1 MTSHRS
7 SQDSHHYQYVG
18 PYRLEKT
25 LGKGQTGLV
34 KLGVHCI
41 TGRKVAIKIINR
53 EKLSESVLQ
62 KVEREIAIMKLIE
75 HPHVLGLFDVYENK
89 KYLYL
94 ILEHVSGGELFDYLV
109 KKGRLTPKE
118 ARRFFRQIIS
128 ALDFCHSHSICHR
141 DLKPENLLLDEKNN
155 IRIADFG
162 MASLQMDGSM
172 LETSC
177 GSPHYACPEV
187 IRGEKYD
194 GRRADVWSCGVILYA
209 LLVGALP
216 FDDDNLRQLLEKV
229 KRGVFHIP
237 HFVPPECQDLL
248 RGMIEVCPDKRM
260 TLAEVTRHPWVIAG
274 SKSELELELP
284 MKEAVQTHI
293 IPTVEDLDP
302 DVLSSMTSL
311 GCFKDR
317 EKLVQELL
325 NTTHNTEKVVY
336 FLLLD
341 RKRRKPAYEDET
353 EVIIRNRSETAFS
366 TSLPCPIPTDP
377 PRKRVDTCQI
387 NGRSGPRY
395 SFEMLSD
402 GSPLTPR
409 RYPYGRS
416 RRSSMSS
423 SLHVTSPAVSPLSSP
438 KPTPRGTP
446 SEESSPLNTPPG
458 SPSMNQPYWKSRLN
472 TIKSSFLGSPRFHR
486 RKMQTPSA
494 SDEVS
499 LTPDSSPELTKR
511 SWFGSLM
518 TNERDETHV
527 ILVKDRPLSSVKA
540 DLIHAFLS
548 ISDLCHSVISPMSF
562 RVEYKRAGGPTMFQ
576 RNVRFHADI
585 ALVSAG
591 THDGPLSTV
600 DRRSSTD
607 KPAVYCISFTL
618 ISGPIRRFKRIC
630 EHIQAQILG
639 RRSHRSPSRLSRRP
653 TSELS
658 ESSSCGSESM
668 SPTPSRHTMT
678 TSDDI
683 AVVTSAGAS
692 AVISRCKSDQDAA
705 ADIFEREAKMVTTSH
720 RGRGSSEDS
729 RPLLLNGRRM
739 SYDLKNPSK
748 DKL

>member
-1 MTSHRS
+1 M
-7 SQDSHHYQYVG
+7 G
-18 PYRLEKT
+18 I
-25 LGKGQTGLV
+25 
-34 KLGVHCI
+34 HCVA
-41 TGRKVAIKIINR
+41 GRKVAVKIINR

-75 HPHVLGLFDVYENK
+75 HPHVLGLYDVYENR

-162 MASLQMDGSM
+162 MASLQMEGSM

-248 RGMIEVCPDKRM
+248 RGMVEVNPEKRL
-260 TLAEVTRHPWVIAG
+260 TLAEVTKHPWVTAA
-274 SKSELELELP
+274 SKTELELELP
-284 MKEAVQTHI
+284 MKEVVQTHI
-293 IPTVEDLDP
+293 IPTVDDIDP
-302 DVLSSMTSL
+302 DVLSNMTSL
-311 GCFKDR
+311 GCFKDKER
-317 EKLVQELL
+317 LVKELL
-325 NTTHNTEKVVY
+325 STCHNTEKVIY

-341 RKRRKPAYEDET
+341 RKRRKPSYEDET
-353 EVIIRNRSETAFS
+353 EIIIRNRSESA
-366 TSLPCPIPTDP
+366 DP
-377 PRKRVDTCQI
+377 PRKRVDTCQV
-387 NGRSGPRY
+387 NGRAGPKY
-395 SFEMLSD
+395 SFDMLSD
-402 GSPLTPR
+402 GSPITPR
-409 RYPYGRS
+409 RYPYGMV
-416 RRSSMSS
+416 RRGSGAGGLHGSS
-423 SLHVTSPAVSPLSSP
+423 SGPSPAVSPLNSP
-438 KPTPRGTP
+438 KPAGMPGGRGATTPD
-446 SEESSPLNTPPG
+446 ESPLNTPPG
-458 SPSMNQPYWKSRLN
+458 SPSLNQPYWRSRLH
-472 TIKSSFLGSPRFHR
+472 TIKNSFLGSPRFHR
-486 RKMQTPSA
+486 RKLQVPSA

-499 LTPDSSPELTKR
+499 LTPESSPELSKR
-511 SWFGSLM
+511 SWFGGLM
-518 TNERDETHV
+518 ANEREESHM

-548 ISDLCHSVISPMSF
+548 IADLSHSVVSPMSF
-562 RVEYKRAGGPTMFQ
+562 RVEYKRPGSTTMFQ
-576 RNVRFHADI
+576 RNVRFHVDI
-585 ALVSAG
+585 SVVGDGSPNGGSAL
-591 THDGPLSTV
+591 DN
-600 DRRSSTD
+600 

-639 RRSHRSPSRLSRRP
+639 RRPGSHSPRINRRPP

-658 ESSSCGSESM
+658 DSSSCGSESL
-668 SPTPSRHTMT
+668 SPTQV
-678 TSDDI
+678 SDDLTH
-683 AVVTSAGAS
+683 ALVTATGVVPMA
-692 AVISRCKSDQDAA
+692 RCKSDQDAA
-705 ADIFEREAKMVTTSH
+705 CDIFEREAKAAAACH
-720 RGRGSSEDS
+720 RRVLDGAASSIA
-729 RPLLLNGRRM
+729 NGRRL
-739 SYDLKNPSK
+739 SYDLKGSR
-748 DKL
+748 DKV

>member
-1 MTSHRS
+1 MS
-7 SQDSHHYQYVG
+7 SQRPSSSSGDVHHFQYVG
-18 PYRLEKT
+18 SYRLEKT

-34 KLGVHCI
+34 KLGIHCV
-41 TGRKVAIKIINR
+41 TGNKVAIKIINR
-53 EKLSESVLQ
+53 EKLSDSVLQ

-75 HPHVLGLFDVYENK
+75 HPHVLGLYDVYENK

-128 ALDFCHSHSICHR
+128 ALDFCHSHMICHR

-162 MASLQMDGSM
+162 MASLQMEGSM

-237 HFVPPECQDLL
+237 HFVPPECQELL
-248 RGMIEVCPDKRM
+248 RGMIEVNTEKRL
-260 TLAEVTRHPWVIAG
+260 TLAEVTRHPWVTAG
-274 SKSELELELP
+274 SKTELELELP

-293 IPTVEDLDP
+293 IPSVDDLDP

-311 GCFKDR
+311 GCFK
-317 EKLVQELL
+317 EKDKLIQELL
-325 NTTHNTEKVVY
+325 STCHNTEKVIY

-341 RKRRKPAYEDET
+341 RKRRRPCYEDET
-353 EVIIRNRSETAFS
+353 DLIFRNRSES
-366 TSLPCPIPTDP
+366 VDP
-377 PRKRVDTCQI
+377 PRKRVDTCQL

-395 SFEMLSD
+395 SFDMLSD
-402 GSPLTPR
+402 GSPLTMR
-409 RYPYGRS
+409 RYPYRS
-416 RRSSMSS
+416 RQGSLTN
-423 SLHVTSPAVSPLSSP
+423 SLHVASPSVSPLSSP

-446 SEESSPLNTPPG
+446 DESPLNTPPG
-458 SPSMNQPYWKSRLN
+458 SPNINQPYWKSRLN

-486 RKMQTPSA
+486 RKLQVPSA
-494 SDEVS
+494 SDEVN

-511 SWFGSLM
+511 SWFGNLM
-518 TNERDETHV
+518 TTERDETHV

-548 ISDLCHSVISPMSF
+548 IADLCHSVVSPMSF
-562 RVEYKRAGGPTMFQ
+562 RVEYKRPGGPAMFQ
-576 RNVRFHADI
+576 RNVRFHVDI
-585 ALVSAG
+585 TLVSG
-591 THDGPLSTV
+591 DGDSVEL
-600 DRRSSTD
+600 SSTPSSD
-607 KPAVYCISFTL
+607 KVEGGESPAVYCISFTL

-639 RRSHRSPSRLSRRP
+639 RRPNHSPRISRRP
-653 TSELS
+653 TAELS
-658 ESSSCGSESM
+658 ESSSCGSESL
-668 SPTPSRHTMT
+668 SPTPSRHQI
-678 TSDDI
+678 SDDM
-683 AVVTSAGAS
+683 VVNVGSSTSNVSS
-692 AVISRCKSDQDAA
+692 AVMSRCKSDQDAT
-705 ADIFEREAKMVTTSH
+705 ADIFEREEKLMAGGQQRDETRPTT
-720 RGRGSSEDS
+720 
-729 RPLLLNGRRM
+729 NGHRM
-739 SYDLKNPSK
+739 SYDLKSSK
-748 DKL
+748 DKV